1 MPDVFISYSRRDEE
15 FVQRLREALAES
27 GKDVWVD
34 REDIGPAVEWRREIE
49 LGIEGADIFAF
60 VITPDALRS
69 EPCRRERE
77 YAVEKN
83 KRIVPLLRH
92 RPDGVAVPDDL
103 ASRNYI
109 FFRTDEEFAPGLG
122 SLLAAIDG
130 LPEWTRRHTRLLE
143 RAENWERHDRDAS
156 YLLRGSDLRDAE
168 GWLSEQS
175 AHKEPQPTPLQTEY
189 ILAGRTA
196 ATRRQRRTIAAVL
209 GALAIAIVLAIVA
222 LLQRNEAQDQRDEA
236 ERQAQISRSRELAA
250 IADSQLDDDPELS
263 VLLAERAGSTY
274 PTVEAERALRAA
286 LARSHVE
293 VVMRHKAWVGHA
305 EFSPDGDR
313 VVTASRDGRA
323 ALWDASTGEH
333 IAWLPHQDRVAWAE
347 FSDRGGLVA
356 TASKDGTA
364 RIWDAETG
372 APRTRLE
379 GHSGV
384 VSRVAFSP
392 SGGRVVTAGE
402 DGTARIWDVET
413 ERQLAVL
420 KGHQDWITSLAF
432 TADGETIVTAG
443 DDGTV
448 RLWDAGSGAPG
459 PIMRPRAG
467 PIGPLAV
474 GPGASPRILSGSFDG
489 GRDAAV
495 IWDSSTGRALHR
507 LPLAGGAA
515 LSAAFTADGRRV
527 ATGELN
533 GTVRVWAVASGRPLA
548 TLTGHTG
555 PISDLAFSHDGGLL
569 VSASGDGTARLW
581 DVGQERVVEELLGH
595 DGWVTTAAFAPDER
609 TILTASQ
616 DGTARIW
623 DATAAEPRE
632 QLRTGLPSAYASF
645 ASDGDSVL
653 TTGPAVVPILWNPET
668 GAQDVAVS
676 DSTLIATH
684 AAISP
689 DGGLIATTSEN
700 HLVGA
705 ELVEADYAQV
715 WTAGGGLERTFRG
728 HDAKINSVAFSPNSE
743 AIVTASDDGTAR
755 IWDVSSGDS
764 RTLEGSGRDVE
775 SAAFSPDG
783 TQVLTAGTD
792 EKARLWDA
800 ASGEQVTILRGHSGS
815 VYSAAFSPDG
825 ELVVTG
831 SGDNTARIW
840 DLAGDRTRVVLT
852 GHEDTVVAARFSAD
866 GRFVVTASHDGTA
879 RVWDAFTGEPLLE
892 FRAGDP
898 RLGRS
903 EDIIRRLLRAAA
915 AMDLDP
921 EDLRVVADVG
931 FDPSGERIVTA
942 SNDGAVRVY
951 RCEICGSLDDLL
963 ETARAEVTRELT
975 AAERREFLGE

>member
-1 MPDVFISYSRRDEE
+1 MPDVFISYSRRDDE

-49 LGIEGADIFAF
+49 LGIEGSDIFVF

-92 RPDGVAVPDDL
+92 EPDGLAVPDDL

-109 FFRTDEEFAPGLG
+109 FFRTDEEFAPGVG

-130 LPEWTRRHTRLLE
+130 LPEWARKHTRLLE
-143 RAENWERHDRDAS
+143 QAEDWERHDRDAS

-175 AHKEPQPTPLQTEY
+175 AHREPQPTPLQTDY
-189 ILAGRTA
+189 ILASRTA
-196 ATRRQRRTIAAVL
+196 ATRRQRLTIAAVL
-209 GALAIAIVLAIVA
+209 GALAVAIVLAIVA

-250 IADSQLDDDPELS
+250 TADSQLDDDPELS
-263 VLLAERAGSTY
+263 VLLAERAASTY
-274 PTVEAERALRAA
+274 PTGEAERALRAA
-286 LARSHVE
+286 LARSHLE
-293 VVMRHKAWVGHA
+293 VVMRHQAWVGHA
-305 EFSPDGDR
+305 AFSPDGER

-333 IAWLPHQDRVAWAE
+333 IAWLEHRDKVAWAE

-372 APRTRLE
+372 APRARLE
-379 GHSGV
+379 GHDGFV
-384 VSRVAFSP
+384 TEAVFSP
-392 SGGRVVTAGE
+392 SGGRVVTAGQ
-402 DGTARIWDVET
+402 DATARIWDVET
-413 ERQLAVL
+413 EKQLAVL
-420 KGHQDWITSLAF
+420 KGHSEWITRLAF

-459 PIMRPRAG
+459 PILRPRAG

-474 GPGASPRILSGSFDG
+474 GPGASPRILSGSFEAG
-489 GRDAAV
+489 PAAAV

-515 LSAAFTADGRRV
+515 VAAAFSADGKRV

-555 PISDLAFSHDGGLL
+555 PISDLAFTDDGGLV

-609 TILTASQ
+609 TILTANQ

-645 ASDGDSVL
+645 ASDGESVL

-668 GAQDVAVS
+668 GSQDVAVS

-684 AAISP
+684 AATSP
-689 DGGLIATTSEN
+689 DGSLIATTSDA
-700 HLVGA
+700 HFVGA
-705 ELVEADYAQV
+705 ELVDSYLAQV
-715 WTAGGGLERTFRG
+715 WTAGDGLERTLRG
-728 HDAKINSVAFSPNSE
+728 HDARINSVAFSPDGE

-755 IWDVSSGDS
+755 IWELSSGDS
-764 RTLEGSGRDVE
+764 RTLEGPGRDVK

-783 TQVLTAGTD
+783 TQVVTAGTD
-792 EKARLWDA
+792 DKARVWDVA
-800 ASGEQVTILRGHSGS
+800 GGEQVAVLRGHSS
-815 VYSAAFSPDG
+815 TVYSAAFSPDG
-825 ELVVTG
+825 KLVVTG
-831 SGDNTARIW
+831 SGDNSARIW
-840 DLAGDRTRVVLT
+840 DLADGRTRVVLA
-852 GHEDTVVAARFSAD
+852 GHEDTLVAARFSPD
-866 GRFVVTASHDGTA
+866 GRFVVTASFDGTA
-879 RVWDAFTGEPLLE
+879 RVWDAFTGDQLLE

-898 RLGRS
+898 QFGGPKGAN
-903 EDIIRRLLRAAA
+903 RRLLRAAA
-915 AMDLDP
+915 AMGLDP
-921 EDLRVVADVG
+921 EDLRIVADAG
-931 FDPSGERIVTA
+931 FDPSGQRIVTA

-963 ETARAEVTRELT
+963 ETARAEVTRGLT